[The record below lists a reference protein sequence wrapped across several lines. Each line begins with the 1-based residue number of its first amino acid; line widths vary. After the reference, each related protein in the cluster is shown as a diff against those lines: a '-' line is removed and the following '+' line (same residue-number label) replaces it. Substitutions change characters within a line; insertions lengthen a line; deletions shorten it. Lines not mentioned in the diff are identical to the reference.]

1 MRDQET
7 VNDNNTTNR
16 PATVLFYDVMSFEWR
31 FVASKVDLASYISS
45 DVLETLKGKIKEL
58 SVDLQHLLI
67 IMAYVPN
74 TLDDQLLVF
83 AQEVRN
89 VLDERD
95 TDLDHLGLKKLIP
108 LRIFR

>member
-1 MRDQET
+1 
-7 VNDNNTTNR
+7 
-16 PATVLFYDVMSFEWR
+16 
-31 FVASKVDLASYISS
+31 
-45 DVLETLKGKIKEL
+45 
-58 SVDLQHLLI
+58 
-67 IMAYVPN
+67 
-74 TLDDQLLVF
+74 LDDQLLVF